1 MSLERKVDW
10 QKTLDVCTK
19 IYMAQGLPEEDA
31 FMVADNLVQA
41 ELSGVYSHGI
51 TRMKVY
57 TKLIESDMV
66 NVKGNIKVDSEHPA
80 LLHIDGCNSMGAVS
94 CTKAV
99 RLGIAKAKQQGAA
112 AVSVRNSNHFGAA
125 AYYTNM
131 MAEEGL
137 MGLSMTSAPPNVA
150 PWGSYQGY
158 LGTNPLSFAVPSNN
172 GPIILDMATSIAAR
186 GKVLVMADKGDPV
199 PEGWALDKFGK
210 PTTDAKEAADGTML
224 PIGGPKG
231 YGLAFFID
239 MISGVMSGAAFGDH
253 IVNFTKVMTA
263 PPDIGHFFFMVD
275 ISKIMPLDTFKAR
288 ADVFC
293 NDIKSMPKI
302 EGVSE
307 IFLPG
312 EIEKRKI
319 EKYKAEGLNLR
330 VALLDELKA
339 ICEKYNVE
347 FTL

>member
-1 MSLERKVDW
+1 MNTERKVDW
-10 QKTLDVCTK
+10 QKTLEVCK
-19 IYMAQGLPEEDA
+19 NIYMAQGLPEEDA
-31 FMVADNLVQA
+31 FMVANNLVQA

-57 TKLIESDMV
+57 TKLIENQLV
-66 NVKGNIKVDSEHPA
+66 NVSGNIKVDSEQPA
-80 LLHIDGCNSMGAVS
+80 LLHVDGCNCMGAVS

-99 RLGIAKAKQQGAA
+99 RMGIQKAKQQGAA

-125 AYYTNM
+125 AYYTTM

-150 PWGSYQGY
+150 PWGSYVGY
-158 LGTNPLSFAVPSNN
+158 LGTNPLSFAVPSND
-172 GPIILDMATSIAAR
+172 GPIVLDMATSIAAR
-186 GKVLVMADKGDPV
+186 GKVLVMADKGDSV
-199 PEGWALDKFGK
+199 PEGWAIDKFGK
-210 PTTDAKEAADGTML
+210 PTTNAKEAAEGTML
-224 PIGGPKG
+224 PIAGPKG

-253 IVNFTKVMTA
+253 IVNFTKVMSA

-288 ADVFC
+288 AEAFC
-293 NDIKSMPKI
+293 SEIKALPKI

-319 EKYKAEGLNLR
+319 EKNKSEGLSLR
-330 VALLDELKA
+330 TALLDELKA
-339 ICEKYNVE
+339 ICDKYGVA